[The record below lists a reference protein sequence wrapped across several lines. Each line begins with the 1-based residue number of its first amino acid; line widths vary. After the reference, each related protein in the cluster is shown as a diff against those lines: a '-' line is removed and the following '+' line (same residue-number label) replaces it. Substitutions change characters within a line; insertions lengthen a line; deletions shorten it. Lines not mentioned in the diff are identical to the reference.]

1 MAVVNKHTHVPN
13 EKTVYIGRGSKWGN
27 PFPMR
32 DESQRAHVCELHRQ
46 HLNQQIID
54 GVITREEVAALHG
67 KDLMC
72 FCAPKQCHGDYL
84 AQVAADAYAEIQ
96 QEQESSTMA
105 EFKLIVAGGRDFNDY
120 DRMSADL
127 FDLAENELGAEQV
140 SIVSGMARGAD
151 SLAVEFADREKV
163 KLHEFPAQW
172 DTYGRSAGYR
182 RNADMAAASHGLLAY
197 WDGKSRGT
205 KHMIDIARSRG
216 LRVWVKEY

>member
-1 MAVVNKHTHVPN
+1 
-13 EKTVYIGRGSKWGN
+13 
-27 PFPMR
+27 
-32 DESQRAHVCELHRQ
+32 
-46 HLNQQIID
+46 
-54 GVITREEVAALHG
+54 
-67 KDLMC
+67 
-72 FCAPKQCHGDYL
+72 
-84 AQVAADAYAEIQ
+84 
-96 QEQESSTMA
+96 MA

-127 FDLAENELGAEQV
+127 FDLAENELEAEQV

-172 DTYGRSAGYR
+172 DTYGRSAGYH

-205 KHMIDIARSRG
+205 MHMINIARNKG